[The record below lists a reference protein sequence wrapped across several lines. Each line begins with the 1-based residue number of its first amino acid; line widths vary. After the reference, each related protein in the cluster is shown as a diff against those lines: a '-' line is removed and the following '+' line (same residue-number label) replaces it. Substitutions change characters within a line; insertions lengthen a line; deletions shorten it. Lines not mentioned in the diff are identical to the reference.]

1 MRRNAESLFSSLDRV
16 SPRDQWEQIQD
27 RAAEDEGP
35 AIVDFESRGTT
46 PAVRLVTVLLALAV
60 FAGAASLT
68 WSAFRSEPERSGN
81 RPAAKN
87 VTAPEI
93 VPIADGYLLYSGTFG
108 IPWELVAMPVANAD
122 TSVRPCGDGRLV
134 VAYRDGESVD
144 YQECPSPY
152 FSSEVFT
159 WDPSDGVGGAL
170 VVGTV
175 ATEVAW
181 IGMETKDGRSVPGV
195 TLPMDSVLDA
205 GFNAFVIEV
214 PSPFAGSIVAKS
226 ASGSV
231 LQQQPVGV
239 PVLP

>member
-1 MRRNAESLFSSLDRV
+1 MPRNAESMFGWLDRI
-16 SPRDQWEQIQD
+16 SPRDLWEQIRD
-27 RAAEDEGP
+27 RAAEDERP
-35 AIVDFESRGTT
+35 AIVDLESRVTT
-46 PAVRLVTVLLALAV
+46 PAVRLGIILLALGI
-60 FAGAASLT
+60 FAGAAGLT
-68 WSAFRSEPERSGN
+68 WSAFRPEPERSAH

-87 VTAPEI
+87 VGAPEI
-93 VPIADGYLLYSGTFG
+93 VPIIDGYLLYSGTFG
-108 IPWELVAMPVANAD
+108 VPWELVALPVANAE
-122 TSVRPCGDGRLV
+122 TSVRPCGKGRLV

-144 YQECPSPY
+144 YQSCPSPY

-181 IGMETKDGRSVPGV
+181 IGMETDDGRTVPGV

-214 PSPFAGSIVAKS
+214 PSPFAGSIVAKD
-226 ASGSV
+226 ATGSV
-231 LQQQPVGV
+231 LQQRPVGV
-239 PVLP
+239 AALP